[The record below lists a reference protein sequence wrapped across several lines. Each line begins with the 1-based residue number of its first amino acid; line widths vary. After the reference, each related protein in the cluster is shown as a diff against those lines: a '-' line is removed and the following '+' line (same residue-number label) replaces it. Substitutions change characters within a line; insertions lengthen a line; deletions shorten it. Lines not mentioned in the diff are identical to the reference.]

1 MSSWVRRGCLNWEGA
16 DILLSVR
23 LQCFLSFQ
31 MTKASLSCIWE
42 LLGICLLFNPRAH
55 ALGRRLRQKQAHMAS
70 IRGGTPGSACPTAGV
85 QEETGRLQHRQRKRV
100 PAQLPGGGAGLRE
113 ALWVEGSF
121 VRERAAQAC
130 ACIVWHTGLRRVCC
144 FPSSSPFCKASWKS
158 PRKNEPLVLGDL
170 QSSFHCQTH
179 IENTFCAGCQVLL
192 SQTLSSHKGRPTIS
206 KTKLRC
212 DHFRA

>member
-42 LLGICLLFNPRAH
+42 LLGICLLLNPRAH

-100 PAQLPGGGAGLRE
+100 PTQLPGGGAGLRE

-121 VRERAAQAC
+121 VSIQQ
-130 ACIVWHTGLRRVCC
+130 GL
-144 FPSSSPFCKASWKS
+144 K
-158 PRKNEPLVLGDL
+158 G
-170 QSSFHCQTH
+170 
-179 IENTFCAGCQVLL
+179 
-192 SQTLSSHKGRPTIS
+192 KGRPG
-206 KTKLRC
+206 LRM
-212 DHFRA
+212 HRVAYRPQESLLLPLQLSILQSQLEKPKKK